1 MKRLLLLKSLF
12 LLCAL
17 IVGTNAW
24 ADNFEL
30 VTSSSQIVDNGEY
43 LIVSV
48 EYNSKYYALGIVNGS
63 FRDHVEVTVD
73 EGVVSASVATLT
85 SDTKP
90 YVITLKKSGSNWNL
104 YDAVNEKYLNAGYRA
119 SSKNKNNLSTDAS
132 VGTTTTGNNGVF
144 TISVSA
150 QGVATIT
157 NENSFQVQANPS
169 SSRIASYRNGGQTDV
184 CLYKKVVDDNAVTTA
199 TTINA
204 DGITNTNKFFG
215 TNAGTLTASVTYG
228 SPATAVPGATVTW
241 SSANTSVATV
251 DASTGVVTLVGA
263 GSTTITASY
272 AGVANEYK
280 SSSADYVL
288 NVTDEDPNMVTLWS
302 EDFSGFDADD
312 VPSGGTY
319 GYVCVNG
326 NSDTKIY
333 EANMAGGTSPELLV
347 NKNGGSFTATIPLEN
362 ITGNLKLRFKSN
374 AYAVTVSTST
384 GGISISGDA
393 SFNAAGEH
401 TVTFTGVTTSMTSV
415 EIKFAAASSNV
426 RIDDIVLKGSKVVPV
441 TISSISGF
449 ATLYTPYAIDFSSLS
464 SELKAYTASVAGS
477 TVTLTEVDDIPANTG
492 VVLKG
497 DVKTHNIPVINS
509 SSTAQGDLTGNTS
522 AATAY
527 NAFSGYDLYMLALN
541 GAGKAQFTLVNEG
554 SIAAGK
560 AFLKLAHADARELN
574 VVFADDEATGVA
586 DVRCKMADGRN
597 DFYNLNGQKVLN
609 PTKGLYIVNGKKYVI
624 K

>member
-24 ADNFEL
+24 ADDYEL
-30 VTSSSQIVDNGEY
+30 YSGTI
-43 LIVSV
+43 
-48 EYNSKYYALGIVNGS
+48 
-63 FRDHVEVTVD
+63 T
-73 EGVVSASVATLT
+73 EG
-85 SDTKP
+85 D
-90 YVITLKKSGSNWNL
+90 YVIYYNGNALKN
-104 YDAVNEKYLNAGYRA
+104 
-119 SSKNKNNLSTDAS
+119 
-132 VGTTTTGNNGVF
+132 
-144 TISVSA
+144 TI
-150 QGVATIT
+150 
-157 NENSFQVQANPS
+157 S
-169 SSRIASYRNGGQTDV
+169 SSRFENMNVTPSDGKITNPNAAIVWHIAKDGDYWTIYNAAVSRYAGGNTSKNQGALLASVTNYAKWTVTGSSTYEFANKGRAEGGSNTGNKWLRNNGSNGWACYSDATGDALS
-184 CLYKKVVDDNAVTTA
+184 LYKKVEAAGAA
-199 TTINA
+199 TTVTINST
-204 DGITNTNKFFG
+204 GITNTNKFVS
-215 TNAGTLTASVTYG
+215 TEAGTLTATVTYG
-228 SPATAVPGATVTW
+228 SPAAAVPGAAVTW
-241 SSANTSVATV
+241 SSSNTSVATV
-251 DASTGVVTLVGA
+251 GESTGVVTLVGE
-263 GSTTITASY
+263 GTTTITASY
-272 AGVANEYK
+272 AGVAETYK

-288 NVTDEDPNMVTLWS
+288 TVTDEDPNAVTLWS
-302 EDFSGFDADD
+302 EDFSSFNADD

-319 GYVCVNG
+319 GYVCVKG

-333 EANMAGGTSPELLV
+333 TANMAGGTSPELLV

-384 GGISISGDA
+384 VGISISGDA
-393 SFNAAGEH
+393 LFNAAGEH

-497 DVKTHNIPVINS
+497 EVKTHNIPVINS

-522 AATAY
+522 AATAW
-527 NAFSGYDLYMLALN
+527 NAFDGYDLYMLALN
-541 GAGKAQFTLVNEG
+541 GGKAQFTLVNGG

-560 AFLKLAHADARELN
+560 AFLKLTNSGSGARELN